1 MGHGRAGAMG
11 CTVEGT
17 GRTHNLPMAGIYQLL
32 QSCCLSSSAAAE
44 GLQADWIYD
53 KGALRAARPSDEPAL
68 SAAEPGPANVPGPFR
83 RLNGVFPILGA
94 YEAQVNLK
102 TIFFNGCN
110 TVEAISQHKA
120 GAAHLLAAQHHD
132 FLILGG
138 VVEVD
143 WANGMPATSWLIST
157 LLLQNQKP
165 QDARFRQLTAML
177 RGIGQVYHA
186 EHGDHVLGGIL
197 PPVYAVF
204 LPGAAAG
211 SLQYHC
217 GHAMQDAEAG
227 PAGLQNTCAACS
239 GPKKRKR

>member
-1 MGHGRAGAMG
+1 MG

-17 GRTHNLPMAGIYQLL
+17 GRTHNLPMDGIYRLL
-32 QSCCLSSSAAAE
+32 QGCCLSSSAAAE
-44 GLQADWIYD
+44 GLQPDWIYD
-53 KGALRAARPSDEPAL
+53 KGALRAVRPSDEPVL
-68 SAAEPGPANVPGPFR
+68 SAAGPFR
-83 RLNGVFPILGA
+83 RLNGVFPVLGP
-94 YEAQVNLK
+94 YEAQVDLK

-157 LLLQNQKP
+157 LLLQNQKS

-186 EHGDHVLGGIL
+186 EHGNHVLDDFL

-204 LPGAAAG
+204 LPDAAAG

-217 GHAMQDAEAG
+217 GHTMQNAEAG
-227 PAGLQNTCAACS
+227 PAGLRNTCAACS